1 VARRSESP
9 VEAPEGP
16 EQPRSALDP
25 DAEPHV
31 GEGEGMSEFE
41 KRPPTRVSET
51 EPGVSRAALKGRMEP
66 PAWAQ
71 GRSELWNPHHL
82 IPMWLEN
89 HPVLEVLRAHGGWD
103 HNAAR
108 NGFALPTRPGI
119 KGAENLPVHQ
129 VTSRVLREAGR
140 PPSPELVREL
150 QGHPVWNEKVRARL
164 EELRPFMDDPVKL
177 RAKVEALID
186 ELRAE
191 LENAAK
197 SGRKVLF

>member
-1 VARRSESP
+1 MTP
-9 VEAPEGP
+9 PE
-16 EQPRSALDP
+16 
-25 DAEPHV
+25 
-31 GEGEGMSEFE
+31 
-41 KRPPTRVSET
+41 
-51 EPGVSRAALKGRMEP
+51 
-66 PAWAQ
+66 WAH
-71 GRSELWNPHHL
+71 GRSDLWNPHHL

-89 HPVLEVLRAHGGWD
+89 HPVLEALRAHGGWD

-108 NGFALPTRPGI
+108 NGYPLPTRPGI

-129 VTSRVLREAGR
+129 VTGEVLREAGR

-164 EELRPFMDDPVKL
+164 EELLPLIDDPVGL

-191 LENAAK
+191 LDTAVKN
-197 SGRKVLF
+197 GRKVLF